1 MTDVS
6 LDFQGNVNPVSSE
19 TRGKQRIA
27 NMTVTI
33 SRLYDNYAD
42 AQRAV
47 TSLEAAGVPYS
58 DLNIVAN
65 NSDDWYGSDKKVD
78 PDRDGTDD
86 RAAEGAA
93 TGAGIG
99 AGLGGAAGLLA
110 GLGVFA
116 IPGLGP
122 VVAAGWLASTTLGVM
137 AGAATGTI
145 VGALTEAGV
154 SEEEAPLY
162 AEGVR
167 RGGTLVSAR
176 VPEEERARFESIL
189 DQSAVNIRERSA
201 AWQRSGWKTFDASAQ
216 PYTADDVRKERQ
228 LL

>member
-1 MTDVS
+1 
-6 LDFQGNVNPVSSE
+6 
-19 TRGKQRIA
+19 
-27 NMTVTI
+27 MTVTI
-33 SRLYDNYAD
+33 SRLYENYAD
-42 AQRAV
+42 AQRAI
-47 TSLEAAGVPYS
+47 TSLEAAGVPHS
-58 DLNIVAN
+58 DLSIVAN
-65 NSDDWYGSDKKVD
+65 NSGNWYGADKMVD
-78 PDRDGTDD
+78 RGRDGTDD
-86 RAAEGAA
+86 RTEEGAA

-110 GLGVFA
+110 GLGVLA

-176 VPEEERARFESIL
+176 VPEEERTRFESIL

-201 AWQRSGWKTFDASAQ
+201 VWQRSGWETFDATAQ
-216 PYTADDVRKERQ
+216 PYTADEVRKERE
-228 LL
+228 LP

>member
-1 MTDVS
+1 M
-6 LDFQGNVNPVSSE
+6 
-19 TRGKQRIA
+19 
-27 NMTVTI
+27 
-33 SRLYDNYAD
+33 
-42 AQRAV
+42 
-47 TSLEAAGVPYS
+47 PYS

-110 GLGVFA
+110 GLGVLA

-167 RGGTLVSAR
+167 RGGTLDLGTRTRGRPGAVR
-176 VPEEERARFESIL
+176 IDVGTHRRSIF
-189 DQSAVNIRERSA
+189 ASA
-201 AWQRSGWKTFDASAQ
+201 APLGKGPVGKPLMPPHSLTRPMT
-216 PYTADDVRKERQ
+216 
-228 LL
+228 